1 MDYNQNKSRYYGAAS
16 FVNNKS
22 RQSEKGKVL
31 LKCFLSTPLLQVFP
45 LIMFNFAAR
54 PLSEHTAKPI
64 DGFKRGTGPFIRN
77 LQYIKTCY
85 RIKYYQKLSIVDIA
99 SQGVR
104 ST

>member
-1 MDYNQNKSRYYGAAS
+1 
-16 FVNNKS
+16 
-22 RQSEKGKVL
+22 
-31 LKCFLSTPLLQVFP
+31 
-45 LIMFNFAAR
+45 MFNFAAR

-64 DGFKRGTGPFIRN
+64 DGFKRGTGPFISN

-104 ST
+104 STWPTWARTEPPRGGWPGAAATRGAAELIKAQITN

>member
-1 MDYNQNKSRYYGAAS
+1 
-16 FVNNKS
+16 
-22 RQSEKGKVL
+22 
-31 LKCFLSTPLLQVFP
+31 
-45 LIMFNFAAR
+45 MFNFAAR

-85 RIKYYQKLSIVDIA
+85 QIKYYQKLSIDDIA

-104 ST
+104 STWPTWARTEPPRGGWPGAAVRRGAAELIKAQITN